1 MHRWWYLPTSLG
13 LRCLRS
19 LSSGVVSTQDSTQH
33 PPVHPEGGPVAALVD
48 LTRLY
53 LPGMLDRDRGAV
65 INVASTAAFQ
75 PVPYMA
81 V

>member
-1 MHRWWYLPTSLG
+1 
-13 LRCLRS
+13 
-19 LSSGVVSTQDSTQH
+19 
-33 PPVHPEGGPVAALVD
+33 VHPEGGPVAALVD
-48 LTRLY
+48 LIRLY

-81 V
+81 VYGLPRTTLLLYWYSSTPPILP